1 MTTIYNKQMNFKNK
15 IDMLLEI
22 LKKTFYFIFF
32 ISIAS
37 YSQES
42 LDKEKIQ
49 LIEALKEFSE
59 TSSVTGR
66 ENNASEYLKSFL
78 KNSNL
83 KEDKLG
89 NLILEIGSGLPKTL
103 ITVPIDE
110 PGYVISEIKPNGYMR
125 FTPVGFG
132 RVGQLYDQF
141 MQGHE
146 VKINSEKKYTIGV
159 STVPSSHFESL
170 RKYPESKKEPFTW
183 HEGYID
189 IGASSIEDVYQ
200 NGIEL
205 LDPVSLNKKPVV
217 INDSLIAAPNIKIK
231 AAGLA
236 LAVIAKFINKKSV
249 EGKLVFAWTVQEL
262 INGKGI
268 ESVINQYGP
277 FDKIYRFNRFLDSN
291 SIGTDQIIVNKK
303 FYKNE
308 GNIIKAKPILS
319 FRNSSSNIDFDKLK
333 IHEIGI
339 ASKYSNSPVE
349 MIAINDVINLIS
361 YITNSQK
368 IQLTHY
374 YDFPDKKKQN
384 KTLFKSY
391 SEYEYVLGELINK
404 YGVSTSE
411 NSVRNHII
419 KNLPSWAKPI
429 VDEKGNLILTF
440 GEGENHKV
448 FVAHMDETG
457 YIVND
462 IKNDGRLELK
472 MLGGMLPWLWEA
484 QPATI
489 HLRHKKIT
497 GVFEPR
503 HDYLTSKKRKS
514 NFPLNVNAGFLSKSE
529 ALEAG
534 VIIGETSVTMPKEM
548 IRLNENRVTG
558 RSFDDRVGCAAL
570 ILALNKINPRE
581 LKNKITF
588 VWSVEEEIGL
598 RGAKYSAINLKNA
611 NIVYPVDTY
620 VSSDDPYKDESFANA
635 PLGNGAVIRVLESI
649 NFVSRENFKM
659 IRKLA
664 DNNNIKTQYGMT
676 SGGTDGQP
684 FLSYGIPS
692 VPISWPGR
700 YSHSPIEIMD
710 LRDMNSL
717 VKLIKAVIED

>member
-32 ISIAS
+32 ISLAS

-42 LDKEKIQ
+42 LDEQKIL

-66 ENNASEYLKSFL
+66 EENASEYLKSFL

-249 EGKLVFAWTVQEL
+249 KGKLVFAWTVQEL

-503 HDYLTSKKRKS
+503 LDYLTSKKRKS

>member
-1 MTTIYNKQMNFKNK
+1 MNFKNK
-15 IDMLLEI
+15 IDMPLEI
-22 LKKTFYFIFF
+22 LKKIFYFIFF
-32 ISIAS
+32 ISITS

-42 LDKEKIQ
+42 LDEQKLL

-66 ENNASEYLKSFL
+66 EDNASEYLKSFL

-170 RKYPESKKEPFTW
+170 RKNPESKKEPFTW

-189 IGASSIEDVYQ
+189 IGASSIEEVYQ
-200 NGIEL
+200 NEIEL

-217 INDSLIAAPNIKIK
+217 INDSLIAGPNIKIK

-236 LAVIAKFINKKSV
+236 LAIIAKFINKKSV
-249 EGKLVFAWTVQEL
+249 KGKLVFAWTVQEL
-262 INGKGI
+262 
-268 ESVINQYGP
+268 INQYGP
-277 FDKIYRFNRFLDSN
+277 FDKIYRFNRFLDSD
-291 SIGTDQIIVNKK
+291 SIGTDQIIVNEK
-303 FYKNE
+303 FYKDE
-308 GNIIKAKPILS
+308 SNIIKAKPILP
-319 FRNSSSNIDFDKLK
+319 FRNSASNIDFDKLK

-361 YITNSQK
+361 YISNSQK
-368 IQLTHY
+368 IQLSHY
-374 YDFPDKKKQN
+374 YDFPDKKKQK

-391 SEYEYVLGELINK
+391 SEYESILGELINK

-419 KNLPSWAKPI
+419 KKLPSWAKPI

-503 HDYLTSKKRKS
+503 LDYLTSKKRKS

-534 VIIGETSVTMPKEM
+534 VIIGETSITMPKEM

-598 RGAKYSAINLKNA
+598 RGAKHSAINLKNA
-611 NIVYPVDTY
+611 SIVYPVDTY

-717 VKLIKAVIED
+717 VKLIKAIIED

>member
-1 MTTIYNKQMNFKNK
+1 MNFKNK
-15 IDMLLEI
+15 TDMPLEI
-22 LKKTFYFIFF
+22 LKKIFYFIFF
-32 ISIAS
+32 ISITS

-42 LDKEKIQ
+42 LDEQKLL

-66 ENNASEYLKSFL
+66 EENSSEYLKSFL

-249 EGKLVFAWTVQEL
+249 KGKLVFAWTVQEL

-361 YITNSQK
+361 YISNSQK
-368 IQLTHY
+368 IQLSNY
-374 YDFPDKKKQN
+374 YDFPDKKKQK

-391 SEYEYVLGELINK
+391 SEYESILGELINK

-419 KNLPSWAKPI
+419 KKLPSWAKPI
-429 VDEKGNLILTF
+429 VDERGNLILTF

-514 NFPLNVNAGFLSKSE
+514 NFPLNVNAGFLSRSE
-529 ALEAG
+529 ALDAG

>member
-1 MTTIYNKQMNFKNK
+1 MP
-15 IDMLLEI
+15 LEI
-22 LKKTFYFIFF
+22 LKKIFYFIFF
-32 ISIAS
+32 ISITS

-42 LDKEKIQ
+42 LDEQKLL
-49 LIEALKEFSE
+49 LIEALTEFSE
-59 TSSVTGR
+59 TNSVTGR
-66 ENNASEYLKSFL
+66 EDNASEYLKSFL

-146 VKINSEKKYTIGV
+146 IIINSEKKYTIGV

-170 RKYPESKKEPFTW
+170 RKNPESKKEPFTW

-189 IGASSIEDVYQ
+189 IGASSIEEVYQ
-200 NGIEL
+200 NEIEL

-217 INDSLIAAPNIKIK
+217 INDSLIAGPNIKIK

-249 EGKLVFAWTVQEL
+249 KGKLVFAWTVQEL

-277 FDKIYRFNRFLDSN
+277 FDKTYRFNRFLDSD
-291 SIGTDQIIVNKK
+291 SIGRDQIIVNEK
-303 FYKNE
+303 FYKDE
-308 GNIIKAKPILS
+308 SNIIKAKPILS
-319 FRNSSSNIDFDKLK
+319 FRNSASNIDFDKLK
-333 IHEIGI
+333 IYEIGI

-361 YITNSQK
+361 YISNSQE
-368 IQLTHY
+368 IQLSHY
-374 YDFPDKKKQN
+374 YDFPDKKKQK

-391 SEYEYVLGELINK
+391 SEYESILGELINK

-419 KNLPSWAKPI
+419 KKLPSWAKPI

-472 MLGGMLPWLWEA
+472 ILGGMLPWLWEA

-503 HDYLTSKKRKS
+503 FDYLTSKKRES

-534 VIIGETSVTMPKEM
+534 VIIGETSITMPKEM

-598 RGAKYSAINLKNA
+598 RGAKHSAINLKNA
-611 NIVYPVDTY
+611 SIVHPVDTY

-664 DNNNIKTQYGMT
+664 DDNNIKIQYGMT

>member
-1 MTTIYNKQMNFKNK
+1 MNFKNK
-15 IDMLLEI
+15 IDMPLEI
-22 LKKTFYFIFF
+22 LKKIFYFIFF
-32 ISIAS
+32 ISITS

-42 LDKEKIQ
+42 LDEQKLL

-66 ENNASEYLKSFL
+66 EDNASEYLKSFL

-170 RKYPESKKEPFTW
+170 RKNPESKKEPFTW

-189 IGASSIEDVYQ
+189 IGASSIEEVYQ
-200 NGIEL
+200 NEIEL

-249 EGKLVFAWTVQEL
+249 KGKLVFAWTVQEL

-277 FDKIYRFNRFLDSN
+277 FDKIYRFNRFLDSD
-291 SIGTDQIIVNKK
+291 SIGTDQIIVNEK
-303 FYKNE
+303 FYKDE
-308 GNIIKAKPILS
+308 SNIIKAKPILP
-319 FRNSSSNIDFDKLK
+319 FRNSASNIDFDKLK

-361 YITNSQK
+361 YISNSQK
-368 IQLTHY
+368 IQLSHY
-374 YDFPDKKKQN
+374 YDFPDKKKQK

-391 SEYEYVLGELINK
+391 SEYESILGELINK

-419 KNLPSWAKPI
+419 KKLPSWAKPI

-503 HDYLTSKKRKS
+503 LDYLTSKKRKS

-534 VIIGETSVTMPKEM
+534 VIIGETSITMPKEM

-598 RGAKYSAINLKNA
+598 RGAKHSAINLKNA
-611 NIVYPVDTY
+611 SIVYPVDTY

-717 VKLIKAVIED
+717 VKLIKAIIED

>member
-1 MTTIYNKQMNFKNK
+1 MP
-15 IDMLLEI
+15 LEI
-22 LKKTFYFIFF
+22 LKKIFYFIFF
-32 ISIAS
+32 ISITS

-42 LDKEKIQ
+42 LDEQKLL

-59 TSSVTGR
+59 TNSVTGR
-66 ENNASEYLKSFL
+66 EDNASEYLKSFL

-146 VKINSEKKYTIGV
+146 IIINSEKKYTIGV

-170 RKYPESKKEPFTW
+170 RKNPESKKEPFTW

-189 IGASSIEDVYQ
+189 IGASSIEEVYQ

-217 INDSLIAAPNIKIK
+217 INDSLIAGPNIKIK

-249 EGKLVFAWTVQEL
+249 KGKLVFAWTVQEL

-277 FDKIYRFNRFLDSN
+277 FDKTYRFNRFLDSD
-291 SIGTDQIIVNKK
+291 SIGRDQIIVNEK
-303 FYKNE
+303 FYKDE
-308 GNIIKAKPILS
+308 SNIIKAKPILS
-319 FRNSSSNIDFDKLK
+319 FRNSASNIDFDKLK
-333 IHEIGI
+333 IYEIGI

-361 YITNSQK
+361 YISDSQE
-368 IQLTHY
+368 IQLSHY
-374 YDFPDKKKQN
+374 YDFPDKKKQK

-391 SEYEYVLGELINK
+391 SEYESILGELINK

-419 KNLPSWAKPI
+419 KKLPSWAKPI

-472 MLGGMLPWLWEA
+472 ILGGMLPWLWEA

-503 HDYLTSKKRKS
+503 FDYLTSKKRES

-534 VIIGETSVTMPKEM
+534 VIIGETSITMPKEM

-598 RGAKYSAINLKNA
+598 RGAKHSAINLKNA
-611 NIVYPVDTY
+611 SIVHPVDTY

-664 DNNNIKTQYGMT
+664 DNNNIKIQYGMT

>member
-1 MTTIYNKQMNFKNK
+1 MNFKNK
-15 IDMLLEI
+15 IDMPLEI
-22 LKKTFYFIFF
+22 LKKIFYFIFF
-32 ISIAS
+32 ISITS

-42 LDKEKIQ
+42 LDEQKLL

-59 TSSVTGR
+59 TNSVTGR
-66 ENNASEYLKSFL
+66 EDNASEYLKSFL

-146 VKINSEKKYTIGV
+146 IIINSEKKYTIGV

-170 RKYPESKKEPFTW
+170 RKNPESKKEPFTW

-189 IGASSIEDVYQ
+189 IGASSIEEVYQ

-217 INDSLIAAPNIKIK
+217 INDSLIAGPNIKIK

-249 EGKLVFAWTVQEL
+249 KGKLVFAWTVQEL

-277 FDKIYRFNRFLDSN
+277 FDKTYRFNRFLDSD
-291 SIGTDQIIVNKK
+291 SIGRDQIIVNEK
-303 FYKNE
+303 FYKDE
-308 GNIIKAKPILS
+308 SNIIKAKPILS
-319 FRNSSSNIDFDKLK
+319 FRNSASNIDFDKLK
-333 IHEIGI
+333 IYEIGI

-361 YITNSQK
+361 YISNSQE
-368 IQLTHY
+368 IQLSHY
-374 YDFPDKKKQN
+374 YDFPDKKKQK

-391 SEYEYVLGELINK
+391 SEYESILGELINK

-419 KNLPSWAKPI
+419 KKLPSWAKPI

-472 MLGGMLPWLWEA
+472 ILGGMLPWLWEA

-503 HDYLTSKKRKS
+503 FDYLTSKKRES

-534 VIIGETSVTMPKEM
+534 VIIGETSITMPKEM

-598 RGAKYSAINLKNA
+598 RGAKHSAINLKNA
-611 NIVYPVDTY
+611 SIVHPVDTY

-664 DNNNIKTQYGMT
+664 ENNNIKTQYGMT

>member
-1 MTTIYNKQMNFKNK
+1 
-15 IDMLLEI
+15 
-22 LKKTFYFIFF
+22 
-32 ISIAS
+32 
-37 YSQES
+37 
-42 LDKEKIQ
+42 
-49 LIEALKEFSE
+49 
-59 TSSVTGR
+59 
-66 ENNASEYLKSFL
+66 
-78 KNSNL
+78 
-83 KEDKLG
+83 
-89 NLILEIGSGLPKTL
+89 
-103 ITVPIDE
+103 
-110 PGYVISEIKPNGYMR
+110 
-125 FTPVGFG
+125 
-132 RVGQLYDQF
+132 
-141 MQGHE
+141 
-146 VKINSEKKYTIGV
+146 
-159 STVPSSHFESL
+159 
-170 RKYPESKKEPFTW
+170 
-183 HEGYID
+183 
-189 IGASSIEDVYQ
+189 
-200 NGIEL
+200 
-205 LDPVSLNKKPVV
+205 
-217 INDSLIAAPNIKIK
+217 
-231 AAGLA
+231 
-236 LAVIAKFINKKSV
+236 
-249 EGKLVFAWTVQEL
+249 
-262 INGKGI
+262 
-268 ESVINQYGP
+268 
-277 FDKIYRFNRFLDSN
+277 
-291 SIGTDQIIVNKK
+291 
-303 FYKNE
+303 
-308 GNIIKAKPILS
+308 
-319 FRNSSSNIDFDKLK
+319 
-333 IHEIGI
+333 
-339 ASKYSNSPVE
+339 
-349 MIAINDVINLIS
+349 
-361 YITNSQK
+361 
-368 IQLTHY
+368 
-374 YDFPDKKKQN
+374 
-384 KTLFKSY
+384 
-391 SEYEYVLGELINK
+391 LINK

-419 KNLPSWAKPI
+419 KKLPSWAKPI
-429 VDEKGNLILTF
+429 VDERGNLILTF

-457 YIVND
+457 YVVND

-598 RGAKYSAINLKNA
+598 RGAKHSAINLKNA

>member
-1 MTTIYNKQMNFKNK
+1 MNFKNK
-15 IDMLLEI
+15 TDMPLEI
-22 LKKTFYFIFF
+22 LKKIFYFIFF
-32 ISIAS
+32 ISITS

-42 LDKEKIQ
+42 LDEQKLL

-66 ENNASEYLKSFL
+66 EENASEYLKSFL

-189 IGASSIEDVYQ
+189 IGASSIEEVYQ
-200 NGIEL
+200 NEIEL

-249 EGKLVFAWTVQEL
+249 KGKLVFAWTVQEL

-268 ESVINQYGP
+268 ESVINQYGT
-277 FDKIYRFNRFLDSN
+277 FDKIYRFNRFLDSDY
-291 SIGTDQIIVNKK
+291 IGTDQIIVNEK
-303 FYKNE
+303 FYKDE
-308 GNIIKAKPILS
+308 SNIIKAKPILS
-319 FRNSSSNIDFDKLK
+319 FRNSASNIDFDKLK

-374 YDFPDKKKQN
+374 YDFPDKKKQK

-391 SEYEYVLGELINK
+391 SEYESILGELINK

-419 KNLPSWAKPI
+419 EKLPSWAKPI
-429 VDEKGNLILTF
+429 VDERGNLILTF

-503 HDYLTSKKRKS
+503 LDYLTSKKRKS

>member
-1 MTTIYNKQMNFKNK
+1 MNFKNK

-42 LDKEKIQ
+42 LDEQKLL

-66 ENNASEYLKSFL
+66 EENSSEYLKSFL

-249 EGKLVFAWTVQEL
+249 KGKLVFAWTVQEL

-374 YDFPDKKKQN
+374 YDFPDKKKQK

-429 VDEKGNLILTF
+429 VDERGNLILTF

-503 HDYLTSKKRKS
+503 HDYITSKKRKS

-529 ALEAG
+529 ALDAG

>member
-32 ISIAS
+32 ISITS

-42 LDKEKIQ
+42 LDEQKLL

-66 ENNASEYLKSFL
+66 EDNASEYLKSFL
-78 KNSNL
+78 NNSNL

-146 VKINSEKKYTIGV
+146 VKINSEKKHTIGV

-170 RKYPESKKEPFTW
+170 RKNPESKKEPFTW

-189 IGASSIEDVYQ
+189 IGASSIEEVYQ
-200 NGIEL
+200 NEIEL

-249 EGKLVFAWTVQEL
+249 KGKLVFAWTVQEL

-277 FDKIYRFNRFLDSN
+277 FDKTYRFNRFLDSD
-291 SIGTDQIIVNKK
+291 SIGRDQIIVNEK
-303 FYKNE
+303 FYKDE
-308 GNIIKAKPILS
+308 SNIIKAKPILP
-319 FRNSSSNIDFDKLK
+319 FRNSASNIDFDKLK

-374 YDFPDKKKQN
+374 YDFPDKKKQK

-391 SEYEYVLGELINK
+391 SEYESVLGELINK

-503 HDYLTSKKRKS
+503 LDYLTSKKRKS

-570 ILALNKINPRE
+570 ILALNKKE
-581 LKNKITF
+581 
-588 VWSVEEEIGL
+588 GL
-598 RGAKYSAINLKNA
+598 TLYC
-611 NIVYPVDTY
+611 
-620 VSSDDPYKDESFANA
+620 F
-635 PLGNGAVIRVLESI
+635 
-649 NFVSRENFKM
+649 NFV
-659 IRKLA
+659 
-664 DNNNIKTQYGMT
+664 
-676 SGGTDGQP
+676 P
-684 FLSYGIPS
+684 FLTETTKP
-692 VPISWPGR
+692 
-700 YSHSPIEIMD
+700 
-710 LRDMNSL
+710 
-717 VKLIKAVIED
+717 

>member
-1 MTTIYNKQMNFKNK
+1 MP
-15 IDMLLEI
+15 LEI
-22 LKKTFYFIFF
+22 LKKIFYFIFF
-32 ISIAS
+32 ISITS

-42 LDKEKIQ
+42 LDEQKLL

-59 TSSVTGR
+59 TNSVTGR
-66 ENNASEYLKSFL
+66 EDNASEYLKSFL

-146 VKINSEKKYTIGV
+146 IIINSEKKYTIGV

-170 RKYPESKKEPFTW
+170 RKNPESKKEPFTW

-189 IGASSIEDVYQ
+189 IGASSIEEVYQ

-217 INDSLIAAPNIKIK
+217 INDSLIAGPNIKIK

-249 EGKLVFAWTVQEL
+249 KGKLVFAWTVQEL

-277 FDKIYRFNRFLDSN
+277 FDKTYRFNRFLDSD
-291 SIGTDQIIVNKK
+291 SIGRDQIIVNEK
-303 FYKNE
+303 FYKDE
-308 GNIIKAKPILS
+308 SNIIKAKPILS
-319 FRNSSSNIDFDKLK
+319 FRNSASNIDFDKLK
-333 IHEIGI
+333 IYEIGI

-361 YITNSQK
+361 YISNSQE
-368 IQLTHY
+368 IQLSHY
-374 YDFPDKKKQN
+374 YDFPDKKKQK

-391 SEYEYVLGELINK
+391 SEYESILGELINK

-419 KNLPSWAKPI
+419 KNLPSWAKPII

-472 MLGGMLPWLWEA
+472 ILGGMLPWLWEA

-503 HDYLTSKKRKS
+503 FDYLTSKKRES

-534 VIIGETSVTMPKEM
+534 VIIGETSITMPKEM

-598 RGAKYSAINLKNA
+598 RGAKHSAINLKNA
-611 NIVYPVDTY
+611 SIVHPVDTY

-664 DNNNIKTQYGMT
+664 DNNNIKIQYGMT

>member
-1 MTTIYNKQMNFKNK
+1 MNFKNK
-15 IDMLLEI
+15 TDMPLEI
-22 LKKTFYFIFF
+22 LKKIFYFIFF
-32 ISIAS
+32 ISITS

-42 LDKEKIQ
+42 LDEQKLL

-66 ENNASEYLKSFL
+66 EDNASEYLKSFL
-78 KNSNL
+78 NNSNL

-249 EGKLVFAWTVQEL
+249 KGKLVFAWTVQEL

-361 YITNSQK
+361 YIINSQK
-368 IQLTHY
+368 IQLSHY
-374 YDFPDKKKQN
+374 YDFPDKKKQK

-391 SEYEYVLGELINK
+391 SEYESVLGELINK

-440 GEGENHKV
+440 GKGENHKV

-529 ALEAG
+529 ALDAG

-570 ILALNKINPRE
+570 ILSLNKINPRE

-598 RGAKYSAINLKNA
+598 RGAKHSAINLKNA
-611 NIVYPVDTY
+611 SIVYPVDTY

-717 VKLIKAVIED
+717 VKLIKTIIED